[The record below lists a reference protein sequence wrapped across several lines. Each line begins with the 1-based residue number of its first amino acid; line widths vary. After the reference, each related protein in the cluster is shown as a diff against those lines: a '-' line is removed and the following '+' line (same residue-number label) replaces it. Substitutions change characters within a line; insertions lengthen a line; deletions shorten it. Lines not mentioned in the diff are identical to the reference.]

1 MIVKNTLTKKYMSIP
16 KTGTG
21 RKEYFEKIV
30 FYQYG
35 ISLDIP
41 KQDQVKL
48 IQNNII
54 HFYENDP
61 KNNK

>member
-1 MIVKNTLTKKYMSIP
+1 MIVKNNLTKKYMSIP
-16 KTGTG
+16 RTGT
-21 RKEYFEKIV
+21 KEYFEKIV

-35 ISLDIP
+35 ISLGIP

-54 HFYENDP
+54 HFYD
-61 KNNK
+61 NKSKK